1 VEEACVSLTGHIIDS
16 QNPQRIRLFST
27 QTINNKMY
35 NKVDNVYQNK
45 NLRWTMS
52 KKTNNPMKLL
62 VPITIVIVILLTAI
76 VVFIN
81 NNNNKESG
89 DVTLT
94 KQVPIE
100 NQPTLG
106 DTNSPVSVVEFGD
119 YKCPACKQWSE
130 YIFPQLK
137 QDYIDT
143 GKISFTYINV
153 LFHGD
158 ESVLGS
164 LAGEAVWN
172 QDPEAFWDFSKTLYQ
187 AQPEN
192 QSHDEPWLT
201 FEKVMEVARNSAPN
215 IDLNKLEQ
223 DITKKS
229 YEDDVLIDDKLVSE
243 FKVELTPSIVINGT
257 MVEDPYDYEYI
268 KEMIERGLEK

>member
-1 VEEACVSLTGHIIDS
+1 
-16 QNPQRIRLFST
+16 
-27 QTINNKMY
+27 M
-35 NKVDNVYQNK
+35 
-45 NLRWTMS
+45 RWTMS
-52 KKTNNPMKLL
+52 KKTNNPMKLI
-62 VPITIVIVILLTAI
+62 VSVTIVVFILLTAI
-76 VVFIN
+76 IVLT

-106 DTNSPVSVVEFGD
+106 DTSSPVSVVEFGD
-119 YKCPACKQWSE
+119 YKCPACKQWSQ

-137 QDYIDT
+137 EDYIDT

-164 LAGEAVWN
+164 LAGEAIWN
-172 QDPEAFWDFSKTLYQ
+172 QDPEAFWDFSKALYQ

-201 FEKVMEVARNSAPN
+201 FEKVMEVAQNSAPQ
-215 IDLNKLEQ
+215 LNLEKLEQ
-223 DITKKS
+223 DITNKT

-268 KEMIERGLEK
+268 KELIERGLEK